1 VLHKRIRERT
11 VEVEVTDM
19 STNMRYIVESTSDL
33 KVYELLGFRVVMHPS
48 PGFAALERDGVK
60 LYLNVPGGGGGAG
73 QPVGGAMPQ
82 PGGWNRIQIEVD
94 SLDETLA
101 RLTDAG
107 VTARGE
113 VIDGI
118 GGRQVLV
125 EDASANPIELFEPA
139 RQA

>member
-1 VLHKRIRERT
+1 
-11 VEVEVTDM
+11 M
-19 STNMRYIVESTSDL
+19 STNMRYIVETTSDL
-33 KVYELLGFRVVMHPS
+33 AVYELLGFQVVMHPG

-60 LYLNVPGGGGGAG
+60 LFLNVPGGAGAG

-94 SLDETLA
+94 SLDDTLA
-101 RLTDAG
+101 SLTAAG
-107 VTARGE
+107 ITVRGD

-139 RQA
+139 PRR